1 MEEEILEEE
10 LEDEE
15 ANTLTEN
22 LARIKDATDNIR
34 SITGT
39 SNDEI
44 EVVAQAVNDLYD
56 DNIAKDQ
63 EIAELEEE
71 IERITPKGTIDITQN
86 GVVDVA
92 PYANAQIQV
101 PSIMDRIYCGAVE
114 PDATKYKYWIPVTEE
129 VPIKMVDT
137 CQINS
142 YITAFDSNIIQ
153 MKKAAGSLGNT
164 TSYLYDLCKNY
175 LVIGVAGTLSYSSYI
190 RVQEIEPWDEG
201 EIPFGLSYTLKSGS
215 TQSTIYLRDILPD
228 DISAATSN
236 YRVIVGTNIKTN
248 DIYILYNPT
257 LSSTKIVKYN
267 IESGEVTTITTKDTN
282 FFSVNNKYNTPYKF
296 VYIDDTHFG
305 LTYYYNY
312 QSGGNY
318 WCVVLKTDWT
328 TSEIANGTSQLA
340 GSIYSCVYP
349 FVDGDAILKNMGY
362 IKTIPGKTD
371 FQSHGWDY
379 KRSGKWWIGNGT
391 SLETRLNSLGYT
403 ILADSYT
410 RCSYLGN
417 YFMFDVVKKT
427 NPNIRGF
434 VISHMTAPYN
444 SSGQRSYNFIIDY
457 LIEPID
463 YQSDYL
469 DNSWYD
475 KVYSINTLTKKL
487 KIRIPSVQIC
497 NDTEGNFTTG
507 YLSNDNDFITIE
519 PLTGTSQIVLNGI
532 KVTYINKTSEDSST
546 QCLLPTMENY
556 TKHKIWIS
564 KDCFLLVDYDDQIT
578 CYYNNTKHQIKVS
591 DGASWVDYISQD
603 IVQL

>member
-1 MEEEILEEE
+1 MEEETNL
-10 LEDEE
+10 LS
-15 ANTLTEN
+15 EN
-22 LARIKDATDNIR
+22 LVRIQNATDSIRNITDT
-34 SITGT
+34 TGET
-39 SNDEI
+39 I
-44 EVVAQAVNDLYD
+44 EAVAQAVSDLND
-56 DNIAKDQ
+56 DNMAKDI
-63 EIAELEEE
+63 EIVDLERQIEE
-71 IERITPKGTIDITQN
+71 ITPKGTIMIIDN
-86 GVVDVA
+86 GTHDVSA
-92 PYANAQIQV
+92 YANAQIQV
-101 PSIMDRIYCGAVE
+101 PSIMDRIYCGAAE

-142 YITAFDSNIIQ
+142 YITAFNSDIIQ
-153 MKKAAGSLGNT
+153 MRKAAGSLSNS
-164 TSYLYDLCKNY
+164 TSYLYNLCKNY
-175 LVIGVAGTLSYSSYI
+175 LVIGVAGTLSYSSYM
-190 RVQEIEPWDEG
+190 RVQEIEPWEEG
-201 EIPFGLSYTLKSGS
+201 ETPFGLSYTLKSGS

-267 IESGEVTTITTKDTN
+267 IESGEVTTIATKDTN
-282 FFSVNNKYNTPYKF
+282 FFLANNKYNTPYKF

-318 WCVVLKTDWT
+318 LCVALKTDWT
-328 TSEIANGTSQLA
+328 TKEIANGTSQLA
-340 GSIYSCVYP
+340 NSTYSCTYP
-349 FVDGDAILKNMGY
+349 FVGGDAMLKNMGY
-362 IKTIPGKTD
+362 VKTIPGKTD
-371 FQSHGWDY
+371 FQMRGWDY
-379 KRSGKWWIGNGT
+379 QRGEKWWTSSYGST
-391 SLETRLNSLGYT
+391 SLETRLNNLGYT

-410 RCSYLGN
+410 RCSYSDN
-417 YFMFDVVKKT
+417 YFMFDVAKQT

-463 YQSDYL
+463 YQSNYL
-469 DNSWYD
+469 NNSWYD

-497 NDTEGNFTTG
+497 SDTEGNFTTG

-519 PLTGTSQIVLNGI
+519 PLAGTSQIILNGI
-532 KVTYINKTSEDSST
+532 KVTYINETSEDSST
-546 QCLLPTMENY
+546 QCLLPTMGNS

-564 KDCFLLVDYDDQIT
+564 EDCFLLVDYDNQIT
-578 CYYNNTKHQIKVS
+578 CYYKNTKYQIKVS
-591 DGASWVDYISQD
+591 NGTSWVDYISQD
-603 IVQL
+603 ILYL